1 MKIVIIDGQGG
12 RMGKAVIEQLKSSY
26 PELELYAIGTNSIA
40 TSAMLKAG
48 ASYGATGENPV
59 IVNARNADLIIGP
72 IGIVMADS
80 LMGEITAAMATAA
93 MATAVSSSSAYKI
106 LIPVNRCNHFIAG
119 CQGGSLSDYIRQVCE
134 EVGRH
139 LSI

>member
-26 PELELYAIGTNSIA
+26 PELELYAIGTNSI
-40 TSAMLKAG
+40 
-48 ASYGATGENPV
+48 
-59 IVNARNADLIIGP
+59 
-72 IGIVMADS
+72 VMADS
-80 LMGEITAAMATAA
+80 LMGEITAA

>member
-1 MKIVIIDGQGG
+1 
-12 RMGKAVIEQLKSSY
+12 MGKNLVAQLRNEGWNDLLLFDVDTPK
-26 PELELYAIGTNSIA
+26 ELLADYA
-40 TSAMLKAG
+40 
-48 ASYGATGENPV
+48 
-59 IVNARNADLIIGP
+59 ARADLILGP
-72 IGIVMADS
+72 MGIVLCDA
-80 LMGEITAAMATAA
+80 LMGEITAA

-139 LSI
+139 LAI